1 MEKQNGYLTLELL
14 SDIELFFSENV
25 SPETIILSDDE
36 FHHCVKVFRKK
47 TDDEIF
53 VTDGKGN
60 LFHCNITKIEKSQ
73 LTAKII
79 STESKQ
85 EKFPNYYFCIPL
97 LRNKDRF
104 RFALEKLIELG
115 ITKIILF
122 KAQRSVA
129 DKINPDKL
137 KKISIET
144 IKQSLQTIL
153 PEIVIISSL
162 KELNSSEGAKI
173 IFDQKAIQRFD
184 KKFLSS
190 TRPTYFIFG
199 PEGGLSDE
207 EINSLNDTKIYSLA
221 DNRLRSETAIIKVA
235 SIITL

>member
-1 MEKQNGYLTLELL
+1 MTLELL

-25 SPETIILSDDE
+25 FSDSIILSDDE
-36 FHHCVKVFRKK
+36 FHHCTKVFRKK
-47 TDDEIF
+47 INDEIF

-60 LFHCNITKIEKSQ
+60 LFHCNIVEIKRNQ

-79 STESKQ
+79 LTHSRQ
-85 EKFPNYYFCIPL
+85 EKFPNYFFCIPL
-97 LRNKDRF
+97 LRNKDRL
-104 RFALEKLIELG
+104 RFAFEKLIELG

-129 DKINPDKL
+129 DKINADKL
-137 KKISIET
+137 KKIAVET

-153 PEIVIISSL
+153 PNIVIIPSL
-162 KELNSSEGAKI
+162 NELNNSLGTKI
-173 IFDQKAIQRFD
+173 IFDQKADKKFD
-184 KKFLSS
+184 KKFVENNHQ
-190 TRPTYFIFG
+190 TYFIFG

-207 EINSLNDTKIYSLA
+207 EINLLDDKKIYSLA